1 MMRLSSNTPP
11 QQVFLKDTKQSDSQ
25 ITSKVRKIT
34 DLVEVEKQSHEV
46 KVMITF

>member
-1 MMRLSSNTPP
+1 MTHLSNNTLP
-11 QQVFLKDTKQSDSQ
+11 QRVFLRDTKQSDSQ

-46 KVMITF
+46 KVMTTF